1 MAIVRRKQKN
11 DFMINNLKVCIC
23 KYIYMKLQIESL
35 FKKFYVNDI
44 FLPDVASSGTWG
56 RIDELNS
63 ARVATFIDYCDFHLK
78 IQ

>member
-1 MAIVRRKQKN
+1 
-11 DFMINNLKVCIC
+11 
-23 KYIYMKLQIESL
+23 MKLQIESL

-44 FLPDVASSGTWG
+44 FLYDVASSGTLG